1 MSWILTT
8 AAAKVSAST
17 TVTVGTSVTV
27 IVMKTTNA
35 NMSVASVGIGIAKC
49 QIGTGWQ
56 YETSIVFT
64 ASTFNGSGS
73 LDNLPPRIGL
83 ALGSGSA
90 RGWSHIG
97 VIRVLEQAGI
107 SPEIICGTSIGSLV
121 GAAYAAGKLDSLER
135 WVGGL
140 SWQAV
145 VGLLDLKM
153 GGGLIE
159 GGKLVD
165 FLRKQLDDQHI
176 DQLPKAFACVATDLA
191 NGREIWL
198 REGSVVDAVRA
209 SIAMP
214 GLFTPV
220 LNDGRLLVDG
230 ALVNPV
236 PVSLCRAMGADIVIA
251 VDLNW
256 DLLGQRKRFSEPAR
270 TASLSEGSGRL
281 NAFMAK
287 FRPAGWMT
295 GAPSSTSNKPSML
308 DVVSTSLSVMQ
319 VRITQSRLAG
329 EPADAMI
336 HPKLSGIA
344 TMDFHRAAIAI
355 GEGER
360 ATKHALPMI
369 HELLRA

>member
-1 MSWILTT
+1 
-8 AAAKVSAST
+8 
-17 TVTVGTSVTV
+17 
-27 IVMKTTNA
+27 MK
-35 NMSVASVGIGIAKC
+35 S
-49 QIGTGWQ
+49 QH
-56 YETSIVFT
+56 
-64 ASTFNGSGS
+64 
-73 LDNLPPRIGL
+73 PRIGL

-107 SPEIICGTSIGSLV
+107 SPEIVCGTSIGSLV
-121 GAAYAAGKLDSLER
+121 GAAYAAGKLDSLEQ
-135 WVGGL
+135 WVKEL

-159 GGKLVD
+159 GGKLVG
-165 FLRKQLDDQHI
+165 FLRAQLDDQGI
-176 DQLPKAFACVATDLA
+176 EQLSKTFACVATDLV

-198 REGSVVDAVRA
+198 REGAAVDAVRA

-220 LNDGRLLVDG
+220 WREGRLLVDG
-230 ALVNPV
+230 GLVNPV

-256 DLLGQRKRFSEPAR
+256 DLLGQRKR
-270 TASLSEGSGRL
+270 LSGQAKAELAPVANGKL
-281 NAFMAK
+281 NGLLAK
-287 FRPAGWMT
+287 FRPSAWMS
-295 GAPSSTSNKPSML
+295 GEAPSASIMPSML
-308 DVVSTSLSVMQ
+308 DVVSTSLSIMQ

-336 HPKLSGIA
+336 RPKLSAIGA
-344 TMDFHRAAIAI
+344 MDFHRAKIAIA
-355 GEGER
+355 EGER
-360 ATKHALPMI
+360 AAHHALPMI
-369 HELLRA
+369 QELIG